1 MPMQFSA
8 WEPIYQQIIDD
19 FGFSRRRDEEAGQ
32 LLYDLLKGQSSQLSA
47 AMAIVSG
54 RRAIV
59 CGNAPCLDKE
69 LSEWLVLGEPRRKD
83 AAILAADGATEV
95 LLRRGIVPD
104 IVVTDLDGP
113 FSAIQEANQ
122 KGSILAVHAHGDNLD
137 ALSRYV
143 PQLDRI
149 IGTVQCRPL
158 PGLHNF
164 GGFTD
169 GDRSVFLA
177 RELEA
182 SEIDLLGFD
191 FDDNSVTPRKKKKL
205 AWAKRLVD
213 LALMDARAIG

>member
-1 MPMQFSA
+1 MQLST
-8 WEPIYQQIIDD
+8 WEPIYQQILDD

-32 LLYDLLKGQSSQLSA
+32 HLSDLLKGYSSQISA
-47 AMAIVSG
+47 AREIVSG
-54 RRAIV
+54 RRAMV
-59 CGNAPCLDKE
+59 CGNAPILSRE
-69 LSEWLVLGEPRRKD
+69 LAKRVERGEMLSKD

-95 LLRRGIVPD
+95 LLKNGIVPD

-113 FSAIQEANQ
+113 FAAILEANR
-122 KGSILAVHAHGDNLD
+122 KGAILAVHAHGDNLD

-143 PQLDRI
+143 PQLERI
-149 IGTVQCRPL
+149 IGTVQCSPL
-158 PGLHNF
+158 PGLYNF

-177 RELEA
+177 RELGA

-205 AWAKRLVD
+205 AWAKRLID
-213 LALMDARAIG
+213 LALMDERQ

>member
-1 MPMQFSA
+1 MQLST
-8 WEPIYQQIIDD
+8 WEPIYQQILDD

-32 LLYDLLKGQSSQLSA
+32 LLSDLLKGYSSQISA
-47 AMAIVSG
+47 AREIVSG
-54 RRAIV
+54 RRTIV
-59 CGNAPCLDKE
+59 CGNAPILSRE
-69 LSEWLVLGEPRRKD
+69 LAKRVERGEMLSKD

-95 LLRRGIVPD
+95 LMKNGIVPD

-113 FSAIQEANQ
+113 FAAILAANQ
-122 KGSILAVHAHGDNLD
+122 KGAILAVHAHGDNLD

-143 PQLDRI
+143 PQLERI
-149 IGTVQCRPL
+149 IGTVQCSPP
-158 PGLHNF
+158 PGLYNF

-177 RELEA
+177 RELGA

-205 AWAKRLVD
+205 AWAKRLID
-213 LALMDARAIG
+213 LALMDARR